1 LDVKVTPG
9 RILNRLDSLHQI
21 YTDQDGILRFITELT
36 SSTIVGGDLYS
47 IDNQSASSSMSFS
60 DPVIAAYNAAPT
72 GTTFVDSM
80 EINWD
85 WSFSDLELDS
95 ILFKSGNL
103 SINSNSNFPV
113 PVTVTFR
120 FPTWFAAS
128 NQIVVNNTINPSSSA
143 STNRELAGTRAIL

>member
-1 LDVKVTPG
+1 LIIALCLVTVFTACMKKEDFDFDKLKKVKYDPTFAVPLLDVKITPDK
-9 RILNRLDSLHQI
+9 ILRRLDSLHQI
-21 YTDQDGILRFITELT
+21 YTDQDGILSFITEVT

-103 SINSNSNFPV
+103 SIN
-113 PVTVTFR
+113 
-120 FPTWFAAS
+120 
-128 NQIVVNNTINPSSSA
+128 
-143 STNRELAGTRAIL
+143 